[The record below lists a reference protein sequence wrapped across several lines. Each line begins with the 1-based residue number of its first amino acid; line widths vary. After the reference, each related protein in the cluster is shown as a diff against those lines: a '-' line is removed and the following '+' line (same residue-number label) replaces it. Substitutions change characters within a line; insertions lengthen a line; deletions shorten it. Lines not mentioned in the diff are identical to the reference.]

1 MHAVP
6 VAMAAAAAKHGV
18 SFRYNTEVASVE
30 VQGDRAS
37 AVITKDGERIE
48 ADVVVL
54 NPDLPIAYRD
64 LLGYE
69 PWSIRR
75 LTYSPSCA
83 VLLAG
88 STARYS
94 QISHHN
100 IHFGRSWKGVFKE
113 LIDDQQ
119 IMSDPSFFVTN
130 STHSDPQLAPDGHEN
145 YYVLFPTPNNRSA
158 IDWKTFGPQY
168 RDQMIE
174 TLEANGYI
182 GFGDAITTERLTT
195 PADWEA
201 QGMAA
206 GAPFAASH
214 SFTQTGPFRPRNLWG
229 DNVVFTGSGT
239 TPGVGVPMVLI
250 SGKLAAQ
257 RITG

>member
-30 VQGDRAS
+30 VHGDRAS

-75 LTYSPSCA
+75 LTYSLMRRP
-83 VLLAG
+83 V
-88 STARYS
+88 
-94 QISHHN
+94 
-100 IHFGRSWKGVFKE
+100 GRIDSPLQPDRSPQHPLRSFLKGVFKE

-119 IMSDPSFFVTN
+119 IMSDPSFC
-130 STHSDPQLAPDGHEN
+130 HQLNTLRPAACPGRARELLRP
-145 YYVLFPTPNNRSA
+145 VPTEQS
-158 IDWKTFGPQY
+158 I
-168 RDQMIE
+168 RD
-174 TLEANGYI
+174 
-182 GFGDAITTERLTT
+182 
-195 PADWEA
+195 
-201 QGMAA
+201 
-206 GAPFAASH
+206 
-214 SFTQTGPFRPRNLWG
+214 
-229 DNVVFTGSGT
+229 
-239 TPGVGVPMVLI
+239 
-250 SGKLAAQ
+250 
-257 RITG
+257 